1 LSLNKRLTPYI
12 DYTALKKN
20 SGQQKLLHHILE
32 EIQPF
37 SFMENIINTT
47 STIKEGKYS
56 STLKISYLQ
65 SNQNWCPAA

>member
-1 LSLNKRLTPYI
+1 MPEMKSC
-12 DYTALKKN
+12 LKKN

-32 EIQPF
+32 ESQPF

-47 STIKEGKYS
+47 STIQEGKYL

-65 SNQNWCPAA
+65 SNKNWCPAA